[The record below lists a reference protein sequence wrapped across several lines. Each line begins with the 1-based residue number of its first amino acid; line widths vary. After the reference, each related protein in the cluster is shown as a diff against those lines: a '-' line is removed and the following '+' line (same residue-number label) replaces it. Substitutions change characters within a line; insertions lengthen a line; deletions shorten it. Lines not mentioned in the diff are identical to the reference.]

1 MEACDKIRQ
10 ITLGGQTGLTAF
22 LLEEIKRMGAS
33 LGFGPE
39 FRYWIIFCGLF
50 GPERNPVKYWRE
62 HEALFLELVRQDGV
76 RGGKQLLQA
85 IILFF
90 TRRHPEMG
98 KYAPNFMKLLY
109 DQEFYDEEFIIKWF
123 ERKAKLDKTCALYDR
138 KAEKMFRGLIEQFVN
153 WLQ

>member
-1 MEACDKIRQ
+1 MNTLSLPLISMIILWFCNSDALTLSIKRYLTPVVEACDKVRQ
-10 ITLGGQTGLTAF
+10 ITLGGQTGLTQF

-50 GPERNPVKYWRE
+50 GPDRNPVKHWRD

-90 TRRHPEMG
+90 TRRHPELG

-109 DQEFYDEEFIIKWF
+109 D
-123 ERKAKLDKTCALYDR
+123 
-138 KAEKMFRGLIEQFVN
+138 
-153 WLQ
+153 

>member
-1 MEACDKIRQ
+1 
-10 ITLGGQTGLTAF
+10 
-22 LLEEIKRMGAS
+22 MGAS

-50 GPERNPVKYWRE
+50 GPERNPVKHWRE
-62 HEALFLELVRQDGV
+62 HEPLFLELVRQDGV

-90 TRRHPEMG
+90 TRRHPELG

-138 KAEKMFRGLIEQFVN
+138 KAEKIFRGLIEQFVN